1 MPKDLKQSLW
11 HGAGKGEKYRTAAKT
26 SRKQFIDA
34 YFVLYGMKNS
44 EDI

>member
-11 HGAGKGEKYRTAAKT
+11 HGAEKGEKCRTAKT